1 MAETRESSG
10 IKYKLFI
17 GFVLALVTIGSAA
30 YYSYT
35 SFEKLL
41 SSVRTLSN
49 PNESVEI
56 LQDMMNKIQEAD
68 VYMRNYTMTTKDTV
82 IDQYMDKMEEIR
94 IDVDKLK
101 SSTSFADSPAV
112 IDTLNE
118 ILQDKAD
125 LMYALVQFK
134 NSAEYGELAEKAM
147 GQISQTMENP
157 QKQENTIVA
166 NTTTDPGIKQSA
178 PQTTA
183 QTPALDD
190 DSKKKKKDK
199 KEKDE
204 GFLKNI
210 FSGSKSRDADPQAV
224 TVVTLTDTA
233 KTGTSEIKI
242 DLAQNPTL
250 DVAEVRKILLEID
263 KEQEQYNTQLTNRE
277 LEILASDKVI
287 MNKLKT
293 LVDRIQDDEKLLM
306 EAQYAQAGYNAQS
319 SSRVIL
325 YISVAALLIGLI
337 FMGIILNDINR
348 SNKYKRELE
357 EARISA
363 EQLAKAKEEFLAN
376 MSHEIRTPLNAIIG
390 FSEQLTLTPLH
401 QTQKNYLKAVQ
412 QAGTHLL
419 NTVNDILDIS
429 KIEAGKLPLEEKS
442 FRMKDIIE
450 EVCSIL
456 RVKAGEK
463 NLKMECSTDLNCDK
477 YVIGD
482 PFRIMQILYNLAG
495 NAIKFTENGY
505 VRIECSGE
513 VYKHKMEYKIEIID
527 TGIGIENEKLN
538 LIFESFTQAD
548 NATTRKFGG
557 TGLGLSIS
565 KKLAEFMNGS
575 IKVKSEINIGS
586 VFTVMLPFPIAKEGE
601 IEIAKQET
609 TSEKNLTGLEILI
622 VDDEPYN
629 LMLSEVILKK
639 HGAKTTTAISG
650 KEALTKIEAQY
661 FDIILADLQMPEIDG
676 YMLAKKIREKFIDVP
691 LIALT
696 ANVMQGETEL
706 IKKVGFNGILLKP
719 YREYE
724 LLRMIAEHSPV
735 VIGEDPHKVVN
746 IQPENMNGAALY
758 DLGEVKIFTDNDSA
772 VLVPVLESFIENNQI
787 NLKQLGLYIQ
797 ENDISGIKNTAHKML
812 PSYNHFKAYDIITE
826 LKYLETLQSVHEED
840 LTAMFKKIDGVSSQ
854 IFTALKKEISQLK
867 QEIVA

>member
-1 MAETRESSG
+1 MTEGQGSSG

-17 GFVLALVTIGSAA
+17 GFLVALITIGSAA
-30 YYSYT
+30 YYAYT

-41 SSVRTLSN
+41 SSVHTLST
-49 PNESVEI
+49 PNESVGI
-56 LQDMMNKIQEAD
+56 LQDIMNKIQEAD

-82 IDQYMDKMEEIR
+82 IDQYLSKMEEIR
-94 IDVDKLK
+94 IDVDHLK
-101 SSTSFADSPAV
+101 NSRSFDDSPAV
-112 IDTLNE
+112 IDSLND

-134 NSAEYGELAEKAM
+134 NSAEYDELAEKAM
-147 GQISQTMENP
+147 GQISQTIENASP
-157 QKQENTIVA
+157 STGNIV
-166 NTTTDPGIKQSA
+166 TKSSTEPGIKQST
-178 PQTTA
+178 PQTIQSEA
-183 QTPALDD
+183 DD
-190 DSKKKKKDK
+190 EASKKKKKDK

-210 FSGSKSRDADPQAV
+210 FSGKTRPSDPQDV

-233 KTGTSEIKI
+233 KSGTSEITI
-242 DLAQNPTL
+242 DLSQNPTL
-250 DVAEVRKILLEID
+250 EVSEVRKILLEID
-263 KEQEQYNTQLTNRE
+263 KEQEKYNTQLTNRE

-287 MNKLKT
+287 MNKLKS
-293 LVDRIQDDEKLLM
+293 LVDRIQQDEKLLM
-306 EAQYAQAGYNAQS
+306 ESQYIQAGLNAQS
-319 SSRVIL
+319 SSRIIL
-325 YISVAALLIGLI
+325 YISVAALLFGLL

-348 SNKYKRELE
+348 SNRYKHELE
-357 EARISA
+357 QARITA

-390 FSEQLTLTPLH
+390 FSEQLTQTPLH

-456 RVKAGEK
+456 RVKAEEK
-463 NLKMECSTDLNCDK
+463 NLKMEFSTDLNCDK
-477 YVIGD
+477 YVLGD
-482 PFRIMQILYNLAG
+482 AFRIMQILYNLTG
-495 NAIKFTENGY
+495 NAIKFTDKGY
-505 VRIECSGE
+505 VRIECNAE
-513 VYKHKMEYKIEIID
+513 ILKNKIEYKIDIID

-538 LIFESFTQAD
+538 LIFDSFTQAD

-565 KKLAEFMNGS
+565 KKLTEFMNGS
-575 IKVKSEINIGS
+575 IRVKSETGIGS
-586 VFTVMLPFPIAKEGE
+586 VFTVMLPLRIAKEEE
-601 IEIAKQET
+601 IEIIKNET
-609 TSEKNLTGLEILI
+609 SAEKNLTGLEILI

-650 KEALTKIEAQY
+650 KEALTKIDSHY

-696 ANVMQGETEL
+696 ANVMQGETDL
-706 IKKVGFNGILLKP
+706 IKKAGFNGILLKP

-735 VIGEDPHKVVN
+735 VIGEDPDKIVN
-746 IQPENMNGAALY
+746 IQPENMDGAALY
-758 DLGEVKIFTDNDSA
+758 DLGEVKIFTDNDA
-772 VLVPVLESFIENNQI
+772 VVLVPVLESFIENNGI
-787 NLKQLGLYIQ
+787 NITQLGACIR
-797 ENDISGIKNTAHKML
+797 EKNITGIKNTAHKML
-812 PSYNHFKAYDIITE
+812 PSYNHFKVYDVITE
-826 LKYLETLQSVHEED
+826 LKYLETLQAVNEEELTKIFAKIESVSTR
-840 LTAMFKKIDGVSSQ
+840 LFIQ
-854 IFTALKKEISQLK
+854 LKKEIVSMNK
-867 QEIVA
+867 EINV

>member
-1 MAETRESSG
+1 MAEGQGSSG
-10 IKYKLFI
+10 IKFKLFI
-17 GFVLALVTIGSAA
+17 GFLLALVTIGSAA
-30 YYSYT
+30 YYAYT

-41 SSVRTLSN
+41 SSVHTLST

-56 LQDMMNKIQEAD
+56 LQDIMNKIQEAD
-68 VYMRNYTMTTKDTV
+68 VYMRNYTMTTKDSV
-82 IDQYMDKMEEIR
+82 IDQYLSKMEEIR
-94 IDVDKLK
+94 VDVDHLK
-101 SSTSFADSPAV
+101 EASSFVDTPAV
-112 IDTLNE
+112 IDSLND

-134 NSAEYGELAEKAM
+134 NSAEYSELAEKAM
-147 GQISQTMENP
+147 GQISQTIENP
-157 QKQENTIVA
+157 PPATGSIVTKSNTE
-166 NTTTDPGIKQSA
+166 PGIKQST
-178 PQTTA
+178 PQTIQNTA
-183 QTPALDD
+183 DD
-190 DSKKKKKDK
+190 EDSKKKKKDK

-210 FSGSKSRDADPQAV
+210 FSGKTRTSDPQDA

-233 KTGTSEIKI
+233 KSGTSEIKI

-250 DVAEVRKILLEID
+250 EVSEVRKILLEID
-263 KEQEQYNTQLTNRE
+263 KEQEKYNTQLTNRE

-287 MNKLKT
+287 MNKLKS
-293 LVDRIQDDEKLLM
+293 LVDRIQLDEKLSM
-306 EAQYAQAGYNAQS
+306 EAQYVQAGINAQS
-319 SSRVIL
+319 SSRIIL
-325 YISVAALLIGLI
+325 YISVAALLFGLI

-357 EARISA
+357 EARITA

-390 FSEQLTLTPLH
+390 FSEQLTQTPLH

-456 RVKAGEK
+456 RVKAEEK
-463 NLKMECSTDLNCDK
+463 NLKMECSTDLNCDV

-482 PFRIMQILYNLAG
+482 SFRIMQILYNLTG

-513 VYKHKMEYKIEIID
+513 VFKHKIEYKIDIID
-527 TGIGIENEKLN
+527 TGIGIDNDKLN
-538 LIFESFTQAD
+538 LIFDSFTQAD

-565 KKLAEFMNGS
+565 KKLTEFMNGS
-575 IKVKSEINIGS
+575 IKVKSEISIGS
-586 VFTVMLPFPIAKEGE
+586 VFTVILPLHTAKESE
-601 IEIAKQET
+601 IEIAKNEAS
-609 TSEKNLTGLEILI
+609 SEKNLTGLEILI

-650 KEALTKIEAQY
+650 KEALSKIEAQY

-696 ANVMQGETEL
+696 ANVMQGETDL

-724 LLRMIAEHSPV
+724 LLRMIADHSPV
-735 VIGEDPHKVVN
+735 VIGEDPNKAVH
-746 IQPENMNGAALY
+746 IQDENMNGAALF

-772 VLVPVLESFIENNQI
+772 VLIPVIESFIENNRI
-787 NLKQLGLYIQ
+787 NVSQLGKHIR
-797 ENDISGIKNTAHKML
+797 ENDITGIKNTAHKML
-812 PSYNHFKAYDIITE
+812 PSYNHFKVYDLITD
-826 LKYLETLQSVHEED
+826 LKYLETLQTANESELLKMFAKIESVSEQVFSLLTKEIKALHEEV
-840 LTAMFKKIDGVSSQ
+840 KI
-854 IFTALKKEISQLK
+854 
-867 QEIVA
+867 